1 MKSLVEKI
9 NESLN
14 NESIV
19 NEVRAN
25 VNEAK
30 IKPVKTTVGEYVAWY
45 FGVDDFDE
53 IDPMDDFES
62 TDFDPESLEN
72 DFKGSY
78 TAQYEFLSD
87 HKDVK
92 ITVKQTE
99 TDYEDVEAEFKVGKI
114 TFRPVSTGVFE
125 G

>member
-45 FGVDDFDE
+45 FGVEDFDE

>member
-14 NESIV
+14 NESL
-19 NEVRAN
+19 

-45 FGVDDFDE
+45 FGVEDFDE

-62 TDFDPESLEN
+62 TDFDPESLDS

-92 ITVKQTE
+92 ITVKQIE

>member
-9 NESLN
+9 

-30 IKPVKTTVGEYVAWY
+30 KKTVKTTVGEYVAWY

-53 IDPMDDFES
+53 IDPMDDFQS
-62 TDFDPESLEN
+62 TDFDPTSLEEF
-72 DFKGSY
+72 FKGSY
-78 TAQYEFLSD
+78 TAQYEFLAD

-92 ITVKQTE
+92 ITVTQEETE
-99 TDYEDVEAEFKVGKI
+99 YDDISVEFTVGKV
-114 TFRPVSTGVFE
+114 TFTPVAMDFYKK
-125 G
+125 

>member
-9 NESLN
+9 

-30 IKPVKTTVGEYVAWY
+30 KKTVKTTVGEYVAWY
-45 FGVDDFDE
+45 FGVEDFDE
-53 IDPMDDFES
+53 IDPMDDFET

>member
-9 NESLN
+9 NES
-14 NESIV
+14 II
-19 NEVRAN
+19 
-25 VNEAK
+25 NEAK
-30 IKPVKTTVGEYVAWY
+30 KKTVKTTVGEYVAWY

-53 IDPMDDFES
+53 IDPIDDFQS
-62 TDFDPESLEN
+62 TDFDPTSLEEF
-72 DFKGSY
+72 FKGSY
-78 TAQYEFLSD
+78 TAQYEFLAD
-87 HKDVK
+87 HRDEK
-92 ITVKQTE
+92 IRVDQIE